1 MSNFWTLPA
10 PNGSCEKMSSSLSL
24 VTTWEKLLPFWNL
37 AHFVSQS
44 IKSLFVNFYNRHN
57 WITVATR
64 KFFDYIYLSISCQP
78 MLRHIF
84 FTELNRRCFTLDDFA
99 LLFLQLH
106 FHRYLSILVWESER
120 SRNMVKMFSV
130 TCLSNSWKNFREE
143 LVTLV
148 FVPCRCLSSVCVAP
162 GMSITILGLD
172 AQEGCTWRVL
182 LKHTLHPCH
191 LIWFHLC
198 WR

>member
-1 MSNFWTLPA
+1 MPRLHRTCLIFGPFRHPTGRVRRWVP
-10 PNGSCEKMSSSLSL
+10 LSH

-64 KFFDYIYLSISCQP
+64 KFLDYIYLSISCQP

-84 FTELNRRCFTLDDFA
+84 FTELNRRWTTL
-99 LLFLQLH
+99 LYYFLQLH

-148 FVPCRCLSSVCVAP
+148 FVSFKCMCCSRYVNCHIGAWWPRGLHLACTFEAHFA
-162 GMSITILGLD
+162 SISIL
-172 AQEGCTWRVL
+172 
-182 LKHTLHPCH
+182 
-191 LIWFHLC
+191 
-198 WR
+198 